1 MKCLLATVFARAA
14 VEHVVRLAVEDA
26 VVPSALILVAVVWA
40 WPAGLPL
47 LQHLL
52 HHRNRH
58 RSNPDAF
65 EATAAATAACI
76 PTRLVA
82 SATAELPLP
91 ALLNFT
97 RVLVSLG
104 NVSFATLRAV
114 YLDLRMLI

>member
-1 MKCLLATVFARAA
+1 M
-14 VEHVVRLAVEDA
+14 
-26 VVPSALILVAVVWA
+26 AVVWA

-52 HHRNRH
+52 HLRNDF
-58 RSNPDAF
+58 RSNQDAF

-104 NVSFATLRAV
+104 NVSFAKLRAV
-114 YLDLRMLI
+114 YLYLRYGLDQSIFDPTGHSLA